1 MANAYFIV
9 DVVIHNP
16 ESMKPY
22 QEKVAQTYPPY
33 GGKLLVLGGKSE
45 VLEGTGPRGL
55 TVILEFPSRE
65 QAHAWHDSP
74 EYQAIIGHRHASAD
88 SHAYLVEGLVPAS
101 HI

>member
-16 ESMKPY
+16 DGMKPY
-22 QEKVAQTYPPY
+22 QKKVDQTYPPY

-55 TVILEFPSRE
+55 TVLLEFPSAE
-65 QAHAWHDSP
+65 QAHAWHNSP
-74 EYQAIIGHRHASAD
+74 DYQAIIGYRHAAAE
-88 SHAYLVEGLVPAS
+88 SHAYLVEGLAPGA
-101 HI
+101 HA